1 MTKRPAGESL
11 GTVRRVVEVIRFFAE
26 RGDATLKELSLALS
40 LAPSTCHRLLELMGR
55 DGLIEQDRVR
65 SRYRVGSEMYRISA
79 LVQSRRDIRKTA
91 LPFLRSVVDACGE
104 TCVLSLYLPSEGK
117 IFFAEKI
124 DSDKLLRYQLTMNMP
139 VSALWGA
146 SGRAIVAFLDKET
159 IDRIYS
165 QEGRA
170 PGTGEELPSRRALEK
185 DLLAIRQR
193 GYDVTFGQKVSGAV
207 GISAPIFET
216 GGKVVGSL
224 CVTIPKNRITSKDR
238 PRLGQLVHATAQRLS
253 EALGSP
259 RSIVT
264 PASA

>member
-55 DGLIEQDRVR
+55 DGLIEQDRAR
-65 SRYRVGSEMYRISA
+65 SRYRVGSEMFRISA

-139 VSALWGA
+139 VSTLWGA
-146 SGRAIVAFLDKET
+146 SGRAVLAYLDEASV
-159 IDRIYS
+159 DRIYA

-170 PGTGEELPSRRALEK
+170 PGTGEELPPRQTLDKE
-185 DLLAIRQR
+185 LQTIREQ
-193 GYDVTFGQKVSGAV
+193 GYVVSFGQKITGAV
-207 GISAPIFET
+207 GISAPIFEAD
-216 GGKVVGSL
+216 GKVVGSL
-224 CVTIPKNRITSKDR
+224 CVTIPENRIVAKDR
-238 PRLGQLVHATAQRLS
+238 ARIGQLVRTTALRLS
-253 EALGSP
+253 EALGSS
-259 RSIVT
+259 RDT
-264 PASA
+264 ATRTSA